1 MKKRCNGCFNYFDDE
16 FELCPHCGY
25 IDGAEPREPN
35 HLFVGT
41 ELAGRYIIGNVLGF
55 GGFGITY
62 KAWDKKLDAVVA
74 IKEYYPSGIVN
85 RPPGTKNILL
95 FSGKKKKEFE
105 YGLTRFIEE
114 ARNMTNFNSHRNI
127 VNVYE
132 YFEENSTAY
141 IVMEFLDGCNLSE
154 YIESLNGKLDIET
167 SMKIIM
173 NTCNALKDIHA
184 NGIIHRDVSPDNIFL
199 TKNGGIKLIDFGAAR
214 FSNNEDKN
222 FTIILKPGFAP
233 PEQYDQISQQG
244 PKTDIYALGA
254 TLYYCITGEK
264 PEESTNRK
272 IKDTLASPKQIDS
285 SIEQYLSD
293 SVMKAMAI
301 EPALRFESIAEFEKA
316 IKKEIKVKAPDAEK
330 KTRKT
335 KRLIGVTVLVM
346 VLSVVA
352 SVFIKDVDEKHTE
365 VTLNPA
371 TINVYYIEA
380 ENADIVELQKN
391 TYDKIKQD
399 FETAYKGVEVKISGY
414 SKDEYVKVLEN
425 ISDGKS
431 DANLFVSDG
440 MSEDDLSSMLD
451 LNSVIYD
458 EETSF
463 LEKLFGNTGNKTGCS
478 ILDDYK
484 EYFPDGKQVPIGFN
498 IPVVYVNRKNETY
511 EEDKHIDIDERMLE
525 EYINQGHDIL
535 VKEDKYSLFYDL
547 FEMDS
552 PKIKQGTVDSFI
564 NEEYKLYFSDSS
576 EYAHIS
582 NEFLMLEI
590 RGIDEHKLQAT
601 FSTHWSIMPN
611 ADDDENRAAKAFLS
625 YLLSQDIQ
633 RTIFIASESL
643 PINDE
648 GIKNFAEVYGE
659 WKFISERMN
668 DLNF

>member
-1 MKKRCNGCFNYFDDE
+1 MKKRCNGCFNHFDDE

-25 IDGAEPREPN
+25 IDGSEPKEPN

-41 ELAGRYIIGNVLGF
+41 ELAGRYIVGNVLGF

-62 KAWDKKLDAVVA
+62 KAWDKKLDTVVA

-154 YIESLNGKLDIET
+154 FIESANGKLDIET
-167 SMKIIM
+167 SMKIIL

-272 IKDTLASPKQIDS
+272 IKDNLISPKQIDS

-293 SVMKAMAI
+293 SIMKAMAI
-301 EPALRFESIAEFEKA
+301 EPALRFESITEFEKA
-316 IKKEIKVKAPDAEK
+316 VKKEIKVKAPNVEK
-330 KTRKT
+330 KRRKT
-335 KRLIGVTVLVM
+335 KRLIGVAVLVM
-346 VLSVVA
+346 LLSVVA
-352 SVFIKDVDEKHTE
+352 GVFIKDVDEKQTE

-371 TINVYYIEA
+371 TINVYYVEA
-380 ENADIVELQKN
+380 GNKEIANEQ
-391 TYDKIKQD
+391 
-399 FETAYKGVEVKISGY
+399 ETAYKKIEQDFEAAYKDVEVKISGY
-414 SKDEYVKVLEN
+414 SRDEYAKVMDN
-425 ISDGKS
+425 IKEGKT
-431 DANLFVSDG
+431 DVNLFVSDG
-440 MSEDDLSSMLD
+440 MSDADLSFT
-451 LNSVIYD
+451 LNLHSVIYD
-458 EETSF
+458 EEASF
-463 LEKLFGNTGNKTGCS
+463 LEKLFGNMGNKTGCS
-478 ILDDYK
+478 VLDDYDK
-484 EYFPDGKQVPIGFN
+484 YYPEGKQVPIGFN
-498 IPVVYVNRKNETY
+498 VPIVYVNRKNETY
-511 EEDKHIDIDERMLE
+511 DEENHVDIDDKMLE
-525 EYINQGHDIL
+525 EYINQGYDIL
-535 VKEDKYSLFYDL
+535 VKEGMYDLYNNL
-547 FEMDS
+547 FEMNS
-552 PKIKQGTVDSFI
+552 PKIKQGSVDSFI
-564 NEEYKLYFSDSS
+564 GEEYKIYFSDSS
-576 EYAHIS
+576 EYFHIN
-582 NEFLMLEI
+582 NEILMLEVL
-590 RGIDEHKLQAT
+590 GVDENKLKCT
-601 FSTHWSIMPN
+601 FSTHWSIMPSE
-611 ADDDENRAAKAFLS
+611 DDDENRAAKAFLS
-625 YLLSQDIQ
+625 YLLSQDVQ
-633 RTIFIASESL
+633 RDIYKVSEAL

-648 GIKNFAEVYGE
+648 ALKNFGEVFDKWE
-659 WKFISERMN
+659 FIYKRMN
-668 DLNF
+668 DFSF